1 MISTLTAL
9 QLGPVFGVE
18 VALIEGFLNIVGL
31 IAIVYLL
38 WDIRNGIRKLGEEN

>member
-1 MISTLTAL
+1 VISTLTAL
-9 QLGPVFGVE
+9 QLGLVFGVE

-38 WDIRNGIRKLGEEN
+38 WDIRNEIRRLGEEN